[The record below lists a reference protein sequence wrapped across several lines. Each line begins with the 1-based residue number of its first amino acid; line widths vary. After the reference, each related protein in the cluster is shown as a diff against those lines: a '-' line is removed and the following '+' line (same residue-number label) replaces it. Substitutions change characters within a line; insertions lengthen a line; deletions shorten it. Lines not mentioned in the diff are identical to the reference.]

1 MAVLT
6 DRVIKVCLAFYVNIC
21 SESNVEVTVI
31 FFKGFLFVSVKMH
44 LLPHNYVCK
53 YDSLLLTSFGGFL
66 VGLGF
71 FLASFTCLALLQS
84 LCCLR

>member
-1 MAVLT
+1 
-6 DRVIKVCLAFYVNIC
+6 
-21 SESNVEVTVI
+21 
-31 FFKGFLFVSVKMH
+31 MH

-71 FLASFTCLALLQS
+71 FSGKLYLSCIITELVLP
-84 LCCLR
+84 